1 MSEIQSSKSPDAR
14 GLRLRRW
21 TRCLGV
27 LVFCLLLAAPGF
39 GPQTR
44 TPDVIYVPTDQ
55 AVVDEMLRM
64 AKVAKDSVVYDLGCG
79 DGRIVITA
87 ARRYGARGVGI
98 DIDPDRIAESK
109 ENARSA
115 GVAGRVRFVQADLFQ
130 TDFHEATAVML
141 YLLTSLNVRLRP
153 ILLRQLKPGT
163 PVVSH
168 DFMMGDWQPDD
179 DQLRQRRRHLP
190 LDRAGEGG
198 GRLAMDGE
206 QRIAER
212 PLRAHLA
219 PGVSETDRHSH
230 GERQRGTALQP
241 GAQRR
246 PAGIPERTAPL
257 QRASGFFPA
266 NGAFA
271 GNAHSGRRHHQRL
284 DDGRPPRM
292 GLDGEAHPG
301 WRRAAGVVV
310 HG

>member
-1 MSEIQSSKSPDAR
+1 M
-14 GLRLRRW
+14 
-21 TRCLGV
+21 
-27 LVFCLLLAAPGF
+27 FCLLFAASGF

-109 ENARSA
+109 ENARRA

-168 DFMMGDWQPDD
+168 DFMMGDWQPDTINSVNGAAIFLWIVPARMAGVWQWMVTNGLQND
-179 DQLRQRRRHLP
+179 RYELTLRQEFQKLIGTLMVNGKEEPFSSPVLSGDRLEFQSGPRHFSAQVIDDTINGLMTEGPREWAWTAKRTQGGEEP
-190 LDRAGEGG
+190 LE
-198 GRLAMDGE
+198 
-206 QRIAER
+206 
-212 PLRAHLA
+212 
-219 PGVSETDRHSH
+219 
-230 GERQRGTALQP
+230 
-241 GAQRR
+241 
-246 PAGIPERTAPL
+246 
-257 QRASGFFPA
+257 
-266 NGAFA
+266 
-271 GNAHSGRRHHQRL
+271 
-284 DDGRPPRM
+284 
-292 GLDGEAHPG
+292 
-301 WRRAAGVVV
+301 
-310 HG
+310 

>member
-1 MSEIQSSKSPDAR
+1 MNNIQSRSGNGGR
-14 GLRLRRW
+14 GSDRGVQLRRW

-109 ENARSA
+109 ENARA
-115 GVAGRVRFVQADLFQ
+115 ARVAGRVRFVQADLFQ

-168 DFMMGDWQPDD
+168 DFMMGDWQPDTINSVNGAAIFLWIVPARVAGVW
-179 DQLRQRRRHLP
+179 QWAVSNGLQNERYELTLRQEFQKLIGTLMVNGKEEPFSSQLLSGDRLEFQSGPRHFSAQVVSSRQTERSPETPTADDAIINGLMTEGP
-190 LDRAGEGG
+190 REWAWTAKRTQGG
-198 GRLAMDGE
+198 GE
-206 QRIAER
+206 
-212 PLRAHLA
+212 PL
-219 PGVSETDRHSH
+219 E
-230 GERQRGTALQP
+230 
-241 GAQRR
+241 
-246 PAGIPERTAPL
+246 
-257 QRASGFFPA
+257 
-266 NGAFA
+266 
-271 GNAHSGRRHHQRL
+271 
-284 DDGRPPRM
+284 
-292 GLDGEAHPG
+292 
-301 WRRAAGVVV
+301 
-310 HG
+310 